1 MVEICDKCLQLASKM
16 FIKPLPVYIFNNG
29 IIKNYLICRF
39 SEIQYIC
46 EQPYIIEIC
55 PQDHEAVLDLSQN
68 LCSLI
73 VLIENI
79 KKILLL

>member
-1 MVEICDKCLQLASKM
+1 M
-16 FIKPLPVYIFNNG
+16 
-29 IIKNYLICRF
+29 CRF

-55 PQDHEAVLDLSQN
+55 PQDHEAVLDFSQN

-79 KKILLL
+79 KKNIASIKCVYE

>member
-1 MVEICDKCLQLASKM
+1 MVTSKNVHKT
-16 FIKPLPVYIFNNG
+16 ITGIYIFNNG
-29 IIKNYLICRF
+29 IIKNYLMCRF

-55 PQDHEAVLDLSQN
+55 PQDHEAVLDSSQN

-73 VLIENI
+73 ILIENI
-79 KKILLL
+79 KKKYCFYIMCL

>member
-1 MVEICDKCLQLASKM
+1 MVEICDKCLR
-16 FIKPLPVYIFNNG
+16 LPANLTSIYIFNNG
-29 IIKNYLICRF
+29 IIKNYLMCRF

-73 VLIENI
+73 ILIENI
-79 KKILLL
+79 KKNIASI